1 MGSLVAVV
9 RGGDCAGAGDISG
22 MLCTLGSVAGGGCL
36 SGMCLRTR
44 CGSFQDLV
52 HLDVGV
58 GKGGSI
64 GASRERIIY
73 FFWRMAIISSAVW
86 RS

>member
-9 RGGDCAGAGDISG
+9 RGGDCAGAGVISG

-44 CGSFQDLV
+44 CGSFQDMGNLG
-52 HLDVGV
+52 VGV
-58 GKGGSI
+58 GKGRSI
-64 GASRERIIY
+64 GESRERIIY
-73 FFWRMAIISSAVW
+73 FVWRMDIISSAVC
-86 RS
+86 RM